1 MQSERASKVPS
12 SEEEEK
18 EGFETGTGVEPGNRA
33 IMD

>member
-1 MQSERASKVPS
+1 MQAKRAKQS
-12 SEEEEK
+12 SQEEEK